1 MYAIMI
7 REIRIWR
14 THISHVVPTRR
25 ERLKS
30 ALYLRLK
37 KGKAQSFENC
47 ERVDPFGFLKIQ
59 FVAKYL
65 KKIEG
70 GPFGDIKKRHQK
82 IRKIFLKKKMRISK
96 QSGSAETKGT
106 L

>member
-65 KKIEG
+65 KKLKGDPLETLKK
-70 GPFGDIKKRHQK
+70 DIKKFEK
-82 IRKIFLKKKMRISK
+82 FF
-96 QSGSAETKGT
+96 
-106 L
+106 